1 MANIY
6 VIQPAFTTGEI
17 SPAVGSRVDLDQYKS
32 ALLNAENTVIR
43 PYGGCYRRQGS
54 KYIGELKS
62 STQDAILS
70 VFTTLKLTR
79 ISWKSASSTSGFG
92 KMAPIRA

>member
-54 KYIGELKS
+54 SILANSKAALRTLS
-62 STQDAILS
+62 SL
-70 VFTTLKLTR
+70 VFTILKLTR
-79 ISWKSASSTSGFG
+79 ISWKLASNTSGFG

>member
-17 SPAVGSRVDLDQYKS
+17 SPAVGSRVDLEQYKS

-43 PYGGCYRRQGS
+43 PLWRLLSPTGVQVYRRTEIQ
-54 KYIGELKS
+54 
-62 STQDAILS
+62 
-70 VFTTLKLTR
+70 R
-79 ISWKSASSTSGFG
+79 
-92 KMAPIRA
+92 